1 MGLLLLIITG
11 LIYGFVASVILFF
24 IDTIIAFFTGT
35 PTILEQP
42 FIVDILLRFNLP
54 VDSFAICCV
63 WVALFYLVAIILF
76 QLPPVQ
82 GLFLRAK
89 NISKPEG
96 DLAVYLK
103 NCWNDVCKRA
113 GVDGNKYSLYVQHD
127 KQINAF
133 ALGHNR
139 VVILMG
145 LINEMN
151 AQELKGIMAHELSH
165 LIHRDTTYGM
175 TSAAMLNVYQGII
188 VAFELITLLITMV
201 YNILRYIPFINI
213 LAVIFM
219 AFILFIRFIVK
230 ILHSVANFGY
240 VLLAPFGSRVAE
252 YRADRFAHELGLGRE
267 LASALAKLTRYGDTE
282 GFINQLVSDHPPLRK
297 RVAKLYELSQQ
308 E

>member
-1 MGLLLLIITG
+1 MGFLLLIITG
-11 LIYGFVASVILFF
+11 LIYGAVASVILFF
-24 IDTIIAFFTGT
+24 IDWIIGLFGT

-42 FIVDILLRFNLP
+42 FIVDILQQFGLP
-54 VDSFAICCV
+54 VDSFTICCV
-63 WVALFYLVAIILF
+63 WVVLFFLTAIILF

-82 GLFLRAK
+82 GLFLKAK
-89 NISKPEG
+89 NISKPQG
-96 DLAVYLK
+96 DLEVYLR
-103 NCWNDVCKRA
+103 NCWNDVCRRA
-113 GVDGNKYSLYVQHD
+113 GVDGDRYNLYVQHD
-127 KQINAF
+127 RQINAF

-151 AQELKGIMAHELSH
+151 ASELKGIMAHELSH

-188 VAFELITLLITMV
+188 VAFELIVWMITMV
-201 YNILRYIPFINI
+201 YNVLRYIPFINMI
-213 LAVIFM
+213 AVIFM
-219 AFILFIRFIVK
+219 AFIIFIRFIVR
-230 ILHSVANFGY
+230 ILHSIANFGY